1 MCVGEAVGLP
11 GIDGQRGSVKAQSGL
26 RILALVTDAFG
37 GHGGIAQYNRD
48 FLSALARCDR
58 VGDVIVLPRFS
69 ARSVDSLPTGVQQ
82 LCPVEGRVAYSLSA
96 LWTATTH
103 QPIDLVFCGHL
114 LMTPLA
120 AVIARVLNVPLWV
133 QVHGIEAWRELSALQ
148 RRSVELATIITSV
161 SRYTRRRLLQY
172 VGMDPA
178 RVKVLPN
185 TVGPEYRPGPK
196 PGYLIDRHAVGG
208 RKVLMT
214 VSRLSSLERY
224 KGHDRVIRMLSRIL
238 ARHTDTI
245 YLVVGDGDD
254 RPRLESL
261 AIECGVA
268 QHVQFTGL
276 VPQEEL
282 ADYFRLADVFV
293 MPSAGEGFGIVFLQ
307 AMATGVRVIGGSQDG
322 SRDPLCDGAL
332 GTLVDPEN
340 CEELASA
347 ILAALD
353 DRARTGDRTIRFKPE
368 LFAEDLNA
376 LCQLFF
382 AQKGGLRTAP
392 APPQRGEMA
401 VSVSDV
407 FRSVRTYIRTCL
419 R

>member
-1 MCVGEAVGLP
+1 MRV
-11 GIDGQRGSVKAQSGL
+11 
-26 RILALVTDAFG
+26 LALVTDAFG
-37 GHGGIAQYNRD
+37 GSGGISQYNRD

-58 VGDVIVLPRFS
+58 VGEVIVLPRLS
-69 ARSVDSLPTGVQQ
+69 AKLVGPLPAGVQQ
-82 LCPVEGRVAYSLSA
+82 LQPVENRLAYSIAA
-96 LWTATTH
+96 LWTAVKYR
-103 QPIDLVFCGHL
+103 PIDLVFCGHL
-114 LMTPLA
+114 LMVPLA
-120 AVIARVLNVPLWV
+120 ALIARVLKAPLWV

-148 RRSVELATIITSV
+148 RWSVELATIITSV
-161 SRYTRRRLLQY
+161 SRYTRRRLLQH
-172 VGMDPA
+172 VGTDPA

-185 TVGPEYRPGPK
+185 TVGPQYRPGPK

-208 RKVLMT
+208 KKVLMT

-238 ARHTDTI
+238 ARHPDTI

-261 AIECGVA
+261 AVECAVA
-268 QHVQFTGL
+268 QHVQFTGF
-276 VPQEEL
+276 VPAEEL
-282 ADYFRLADVFV
+282 PDYFRLADVFV

-340 CEELASA
+340 CEELVSA

-353 DRARTGDRTIRFKPE
+353 DPARTGDRTSRFKPG

-376 LCQLFF
+376 LCQLFS
-382 AQKGGLRTAP
+382 AQKGGTRTASVS
-392 APPQRGEMA
+392 PQRKEIA
-401 VSVSDV
+401 V
-407 FRSVRTYIRTCL
+407 
-419 R
+419 

>member
-1 MCVGEAVGLP
+1 MAEAPMRV
-11 GIDGQRGSVKAQSGL
+11 
-26 RILALVTDAFG
+26 LALVTDAFG
-37 GHGGIAQYNRD
+37 GSGGISQYNRD
-48 FLSALARCDR
+48 FLAALARCDQ
-58 VGDVIVLPRFS
+58 VGEVIVLPRLS
-69 ARSVDSLPTGVQQ
+69 ANMVGPLPSGVQQ
-82 LCPVEGRVAYSLSA
+82 LQPVESRLAYSVAA
-96 LWTATTH
+96 LWTAIKYR
-103 QPIDLVFCGHL
+103 PIDLVLCGHL
-114 LMTPLA
+114 LMVPLA
-120 AVIARVLNVPLWV
+120 ALIARLWKVPLWL

-172 VGMDPA
+172 VGTDPA
-178 RVKVLPN
+178 RVKVLPA
-185 TVGPEYRPGPK
+185 TVGPQYRPGPK

-208 RKVLMT
+208 KKVLMT

-238 ARHTDTI
+238 ALHPDTI

-261 AIECGVA
+261 AVECGVA
-268 QHVQFTGL
+268 QHVEFTGL

-282 ADYFRLADVFV
+282 PDYFRLADVFV
-293 MPSAGEGFGIVFLQ
+293 MPSAREGFGIVFLQ

-332 GTLVDPEN
+332 GTLVYPEN

-353 DRARTGDRTIRFKPE
+353 DPARTGDRTSRFKPDV
-368 LFAEDLNA
+368 FADGLNA
-376 LCQLFF
+376 LYQLFSS
-382 AQKGGLRTAP
+382 QKGDSRPALPVAAKRGNGGIGLK
-392 APPQRGEMA
+392 
-401 VSVSDV
+401 
-407 FRSVRTYIRTCL
+407 
-419 R
+419 